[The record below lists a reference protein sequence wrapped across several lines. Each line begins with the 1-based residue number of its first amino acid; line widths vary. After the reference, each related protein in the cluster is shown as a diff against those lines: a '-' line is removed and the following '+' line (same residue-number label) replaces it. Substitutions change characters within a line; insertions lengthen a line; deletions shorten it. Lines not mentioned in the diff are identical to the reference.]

1 MIIPTKKSPIPIDP
15 KKLLKILKFG
25 WDFIK
30 NVLDN
35 TGLEKT
41 KSVNVDDCD
50 VSDISEINSIFN
62 KFVSS
67 IESEV
72 DYIEEKIKEE
82 LYYYLDEV
90 IDFLEEKKKIFRTDS
105 IVLRSSKQINRLK
118 EKIDGKLKREV
129 SKRISLDNPEC
140 KRIIRMQ
147 PGNKKSE
154 KLKLFFERT
163 ISESINELVK
173 FIRENIEELFDDIEF
188 SIDMKLDEIE
198 SNLLNQIE
206 KIKNIE
212 ESNNE
217 NIDTNIKIITEA
229 VFLLELSN
237 YVLEEFEMEMM

>member
-82 LYYYLDEV
+82 LYYYLDEI

-105 IVLRSSKQINRLK
+105 IVLRSNKQINRLK

-154 KLKLFFERT
+154 KLKLFFEKT
-163 ISESINELVK
+163 ISESVNDLIK

-237 YVLEEFEMEMM
+237 YVLGEFEMEMM